1 VADTDV
7 PQTTQQP
14 IETPR
19 IGVDEWVAQQEL
31 RLEEG
36 LLGRVRALGGRMPW
50 WTFLGGATA
59 VGVLVGALSSSG
71 FVLQVGFDTL
81 IFVMLALGLNV
92 VVGWAGLLDLGYVVF
107 LGVGAYGYAWLASS
121 HFHQHWPAEG
131 IVPVVVVGTALV
143 GFLIGLTSW
152 RLLGDYLAIVTLFM
166 LQMFITFANNGDQ
179 LHLKIFDAYVFRQV
193 NLTNGANGIHP
204 LDAFNL
210 FGWHPNSVRDY
221 YFLVLGTAV
230 LLYAALQLVNASR
243 TGRAWRALREDPLAA
258 NLLSIPVNRLK
269 LLAFVFGAA
278 VGGLTGTIFAA
289 AENAVFPPDFNL
301 QKLILIYAMVILGGA
316 GSLPGVVIGAI
327 IVNVSDRLL
336 TTPEHAR
343 VIFYAAL
350 LFGLL
355 AAGARRRWGPR
366 WVAAI
371 AAATVGAGFAVHAI
385 ASAVWPAGVH
395 GQLPGSGG
403 LLADTLSHWVLVP
416 SDPYNLGRYGYGLLV
431 ALVVSLTFVRGYG
444 RRLLVVPLLYVAAC
458 VWENVLVGD
467 PSTTRLIILG
477 AMLVALMNLR
487 PAGLLGT
494 ARVEIV

>member
-1 VADTDV
+1 MADTDL
-7 PQTTQQP
+7 PQTQEP

-31 RLEEG
+31 RAEEG
-36 LLGRVRALGGRMPW
+36 LLGKLRTLGARVPW
-50 WTFLGGATA
+50 WTFLAGAAAT
-59 VGVLVGALSSSG
+59 GVLVGALSSSSY
-71 FVLQVGFDTL
+71 VLQIGFDTL
-81 IFVMLALGLNV
+81 IYVLLALGLNV

-107 LGVGAYGYAWLASS
+107 LGVGAYGYAWLASN

-131 IVPVVVVGTALV
+131 IVPVVVVGTAVV
-143 GFLIGLTSW
+143 GLAIGLTSW

-179 LHLKIFDAYVFRQV
+179 LHLKIYDLYIFHQV
-193 NLTNGANGIHP
+193 NLTNGANGVHP
-204 LDAFNL
+204 LDSFNL
-210 FGWHPNSVRDY
+210 FGWHANSVRDY
-221 YFLVLGTAV
+221 YFLVLGAAV
-230 LLYAALQLVNASR
+230 LLYAALQLVNDSR
-243 TGRAWRALREDPLAA
+243 TGRAWRAQREDPLAA

-327 IVNVSDRLL
+327 VVNVSDRLL

-343 VIFYAAL
+343 YIFYTAL
-350 LFGLL
+350 VLGLL
-355 AAGARRRWGPR
+355 AAAGRRRWGPA
-366 WVAAI
+366 WVAGVV
-371 AAATVGAGFAVHAI
+371 AATIGFGFAVHAI
-385 ASAVWPAGVH
+385 ASAVWPNGVH
-395 GQLPGSGG
+395 GQLPGESGW
-403 LLADTLSHWVLVP
+403 LADGLSHWVLAP
-416 SDPYNLGRYGYGLLV
+416 TDPFNLGRYGYALMI
-431 ALVVSLTFVRGYG
+431 ALVVSLSFVRGYG
-444 RRLLVVPLLYVAAC
+444 RRLIVVPLLYLAAC
-458 VWENVLVGD
+458 VWENVLVAD

-477 AMLVALMNLR
+477 ALLVALMNLR
-487 PAGLLGT
+487 PAGLFGT